1 MVFTNACSKES
12 SFTLVVKEGIGL
24 IVFKL
29 VYSNLSCLKSG
40 LSQLDKIMVGLNLSL
55 NDTGITIAWLT
66 CRCCLISLIVM
77 QAMASLGQFE
87 P

>member
-55 NDTGITIAWLT
+55 NDAEIAIAWLT
-66 CRCCLISLIVM
+66 CRFCLISLVVM
-77 QAMASLGQFE
+77 QAMASLGSD
-87 P
+87 